1 MKTKLVRPI
10 VMILGLALLL
20 SACGE
25 VKPAG
30 LTDDQVMQVTAG
42 LLTAIDQNEYAAFQ
56 ADLSDEMAALFTEEQ
71 FNQLHDLLQ
80 TNSGSYVSMDAPE
93 LSNSSGYA
101 VYRIRCQYEL
111 EDVMV
116 TVTFLIDG
124 TQVEG
129 LFFDSPNLRTAAQ

>member
-1 MKTKLVRPI
+1 MKTKMARPI
-10 VMILGLALLL
+10 VMILGLALLV

-25 VKPAG
+25 AKPAG
-30 LTDDQVMQVTAG
+30 LTDDQVMEVTAG
-42 LLTAIDQNEYAAFQ
+42 ILTAIDRNEYASFQ
-56 ADLSDEMAALFTEEQ
+56 GDLSGEMVALFTEDQ

-80 TNSGSYVSMDAPE
+80 ANSGSYVSMDMPE
-93 LSNSSGYA
+93 LSNSNGYA

-116 TVTFLIDG
+116 TVTFKIDG

-129 LFFDSPNLRTAAQ
+129 LFLDSPNLRSASQ